1 MYHPIIFN
9 LNNEESNM
17 FVSSNNEV
25 ILSSHIN
32 LPLLTLGFQY
42 FLHRTKSSMG
52 ITKNLETKN
61 EFYYVINP
69 FEFKISN
76 YEDSLDK
83 LTNYYFN
90 IQSEN
95 LEIKNQNFYKFWEIL
110 LFFEVGDMDKIV
122 YTTLNDTSGSFIQAI
137 INYRQKMNFEL
148 QNDKIFSVAINQE
161 KPLELSKQFLGF
173 YKKNYPNLLN
183 IHKTM
188 NIKQKLELYGGGVD
202 SDINSSENQTD
213 DIKIG
218 GGKKPKEYNSKKSN
232 SSTIYM
238 NSIKSI
244 EKTIHENN
252 EYSNLI
258 TANGNLNLDIDE
270 NFEEQKSY
278 QLILGEIITA
288 LKIQAHN
295 GHFILKIFETFTIP
309 SLKLI
314 YILTYFYKDMYI
326 YKPYFSRMS
335 LSEKYLICKNFKYDW
350 KKDNTILTQK
360 IKNLEQ
366 CLRNMDSSKYV
377 YDIFPDM
384 ILPSSFL
391 NKFKFINIKLAN
403 MQQIMINEIIKYIK
417 ENNYFG
423 DKYHEYR
430 EKQIEASKWWINT
443 FFPPSAN
450 LYKKNKEDL
459 SKLLLLTIEKYNIE
473 IQNLSANLI
482 K

>member
-173 YKKNYPNLLN
+173 YKKNYPILTTVIPAPPNSIFSSLNNTAKITITTTANTAGN
-183 IHKTM
+183 IH
-188 NIKQKLELYGGGVD
+188 I
-202 SDINSSENQTD
+202 SC
-213 DIKIG
+213 
-218 GGKKPKEYNSKKSN
+218 
-232 SSTIYM
+232 
-238 NSIKSI
+238 
-244 EKTIHENN
+244 
-252 EYSNLI
+252 
-258 TANGNLNLDIDE
+258 
-270 NFEEQKSY
+270 
-278 QLILGEIITA
+278 
-288 LKIQAHN
+288 QA
-295 GHFILKIFETFTIP
+295 
-309 SLKLI
+309 
-314 YILTYFYKDMYI
+314 
-326 YKPYFSRMS
+326 
-335 LSEKYLICKNFKYDW
+335 
-350 KKDNTILTQK
+350 
-360 IKNLEQ
+360 
-366 CLRNMDSSKYV
+366 
-377 YDIFPDM
+377 
-384 ILPSSFL
+384 
-391 NKFKFINIKLAN
+391 
-403 MQQIMINEIIKYIK
+403 
-417 ENNYFG
+417 
-423 DKYHEYR
+423 
-430 EKQIEASKWWINT
+430 
-443 FFPPSAN
+443 
-450 LYKKNKEDL
+450 
-459 SKLLLLTIEKYNIE
+459 
-473 IQNLSANLI
+473 
-482 K
+482 